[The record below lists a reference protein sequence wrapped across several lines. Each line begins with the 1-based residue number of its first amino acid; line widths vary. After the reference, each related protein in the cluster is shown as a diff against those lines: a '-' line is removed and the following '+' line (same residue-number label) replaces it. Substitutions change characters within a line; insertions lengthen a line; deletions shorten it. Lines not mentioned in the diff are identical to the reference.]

1 MMIAIEKISKSFT
14 GEKILKEVS
23 LSINAGEIICII
35 GPSGS
40 GKTTL
45 LRTLNFLEP
54 ADSGKIK
61 IDDAI
66 VDCAKAGKKE
76 IEKIRAKTAM
86 VFQSWNLFHNL
97 TALQN
102 ITEGLIYAQKRPRQ
116 EAVATAERLLKQVGL
131 LHKKDHYPNS
141 LSGGQKQRIGIAR
154 ALAINPAVLLLD
166 EPTSALDP
174 EKVGEVLTLIQEIAA
189 NGQTMIIVTHEME
202 FARQVASR
210 VVFMENGEIVEQGPP
225 EQIFG
230 AALHT
235 RTQAFLARLR
245 FHA

>member
-1 MMIAIEKISKSFT
+1 MMIAIEKINKSFT
-14 GEKILKEVS
+14 GERILKDVS
-23 LSINAGEIICII
+23 LSIEKGEIICII

-54 ADSGKIK
+54 ADGGKIQ
-61 IDDAI
+61 IDDAF
-66 VDCAKAGKKE
+66 VDCGKAGKKE

-102 ITEGLIYAQKRPRQ
+102 ITEGLIYAQKCPRQ
-116 EAVATAERLLKQVGL
+116 EAVTSAERLLKQVGL

-141 LSGGQKQRIGIAR
+141 LSGGQKQRVGIAR
-154 ALAINPAVLLLD
+154 ALAMNPAVLLLD

-174 EKVGEVLTLIQEIAA
+174 EKVGEVLTLIQDIAA
-189 NGQTMIIVTHEME
+189 QGQTMIIVTHEME

-210 VVFMENGEIVEQGPP
+210 VVFMEEGAIVEEGPP

-230 AALHT
+230 AARHP

>member
-1 MMIAIEKISKSFT
+1 MMIELDKINKSFS
-14 GEKILKEVS
+14 GERILKDVS
-23 LSINAGEIICII
+23 LSVAKGEIICII

-54 ADSGKIK
+54 ADSGTIT
-61 IDDAI
+61 IDDA
-66 VDCAKAGKKE
+66 VVNCQSTNKKE
-76 IEKIRAKTAM
+76 INKLRAKTAM

-102 ITEGLIYAQKRPRQ
+102 ITEGLIYAQKRPRA
-116 EAVATAERLLKQVGL
+116 EAVIIAERLLKQVGL
-131 LHKKDHYPNS
+131 WHKKDSYPNS
-141 LSGGQKQRIGIAR
+141 LSGGQKQRVGIAR
-154 ALAINPAVLLLD
+154 ALAINPQVLLLD

-189 NGQTMIIVTHEME
+189 GGQTMMIVTHEME

-210 VVFMENGEIVEQGPP
+210 VIFMENGEIVEQGPSS
-225 EQIFG
+225 QIFG
-230 AALHT
+230 AARQP

>member
-1 MMIAIEKISKSFT
+1 MMIAIEKINKSFT
-14 GEKILKEVS
+14 GERILKDVS
-23 LSINAGEIICII
+23 LSIEKGEVICII

-54 ADSGKIK
+54 ADGGKIQ
-61 IDDAI
+61 IDDAF
-66 VDCAKAGKKE
+66 VDCGKAGKKE

-116 EAVATAERLLKQVGL
+116 EAVASAERLLKQVGL

-141 LSGGQKQRIGIAR
+141 LSGGQKQRVGIAR
-154 ALAINPAVLLLD
+154 ALAMNPAVLLLD

-174 EKVGEVLTLIQEIAA
+174 EKVGEVLTLIQDIAA
-189 NGQTMIIVTHEME
+189 QGQTMIIVTHEME

-210 VVFMENGEIVEQGPP
+210 VVFMEDGAIVEQGPP

-230 AALHT
+230 AARHQ

>member
-1 MMIAIEKISKSFT
+1 MITLNKISKSFS
-14 GEKILKEVS
+14 GERVLKEVS
-23 LSINAGEIICII
+23 LSIHSGEIICII

-54 ADSGKIK
+54 ADSGQIR
-61 IDDAI
+61 IDDVAL
-66 VDCAKAGKKE
+66 DCAKAGKKE
-76 IEKIRAKTAM
+76 IEKLRSKTAM

-102 ITEGLIYAQKRPRQ
+102 ITEGLIYAKKRPRQ
-116 EAVATAERLLKQVGL
+116 EALAIAERLLKQVGL
-131 LHKKDHYPNS
+131 LHKKDHYPHS

-166 EPTSALDP
+166 P
-174 EKVGEVLTLIQEIAA
+174 EKVGEVLELIQTIAA
-189 NGQTMIIVTHEME
+189 AGQTMIIVTHEMA

-210 VVFMENGEIVEQGPP
+210 VVFMENGEIVEQGPA

-230 AALHT
+230 AAQQGRT
-235 RTQAFLARLR
+235 RTFLAQLHY
-245 FHA
+245 HA

>member
-1 MMIAIEKISKSFT
+1 MMIEIDKINKSFS
-14 GEKILKEVS
+14 GERILKDVS
-23 LSINAGEIICII
+23 LSIEKGEIICII

-54 ADSGKIK
+54 ADSGIIT
-61 IDDAI
+61 IDDAV
-66 VDCAKAGKKE
+66 VDCQRASKKE
-76 IEKIRAKTAM
+76 INQLRAKTAM

-102 ITEGLIYAQKRPRQ
+102 ITEGLIYAQKKPRA
-116 EAVATAERLLKQVGL
+116 EAVTIAERLLKQVGL
-131 LHKKDHYPNS
+131 LNKKDNYPNS
-141 LSGGQKQRIGIAR
+141 LSGGQKQRVGIAR
-154 ALAINPAVLLLD
+154 ALALNPTVLLLD

-174 EKVGEVLTLIQEIAA
+174 EKVGEILELIQAIAA
-189 NGQTMIIVTHEME
+189 QGQTMIIVTHEME

-210 VVFMENGEIVEQGPP
+210 VVFMEEGEIVEQGPAS
-225 EQIFG
+225 QIFG
-230 AALHT
+230 AALQP

>member
-1 MMIAIEKISKSFT
+1 MIAIEKINKSFT
-14 GEKILKEVS
+14 GERILKDVS
-23 LSINAGEIICII
+23 LSIEKGEIICII

-54 ADSGKIK
+54 ADGGKIQ
-61 IDDAI
+61 IDDAF
-66 VDCAKAGKKE
+66 VDCGKAGKKE

-116 EAVATAERLLKQVGL
+116 EAVVSAERLLKQVGL

-141 LSGGQKQRIGIAR
+141 LSGGQKQRVGIAR
-154 ALAINPAVLLLD
+154 ALAMNPAVLLLD

-174 EKVGEVLTLIQEIAA
+174 EKVGEVLTLIQDIAA
-189 NGQTMIIVTHEME
+189 QGQTMIIVTHEME

-210 VVFMENGEIVEQGPP
+210 VVFMEEGAIVEEGPP
-225 EQIFG
+225 KQIFG
-230 AALHT
+230 AARHP